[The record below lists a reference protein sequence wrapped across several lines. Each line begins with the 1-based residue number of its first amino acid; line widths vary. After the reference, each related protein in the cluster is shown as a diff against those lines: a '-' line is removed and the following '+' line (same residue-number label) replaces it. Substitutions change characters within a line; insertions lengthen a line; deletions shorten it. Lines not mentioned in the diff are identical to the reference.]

1 MTIPD
6 TGIVFAATGE
16 AYRNLAR
23 RAARNVRLAMPD
35 IEIDLFTDGPLDD
48 PVFSKVILVEHAD
61 HRPKM
66 EALRRSRFR
75 RTVYLDSDIV
85 MLTDISEVFE
95 VLERADFVGVQCT
108 FGNGPTVRKAVRQ
121 RVPAA
126 FRQINSGVLGIRKS
140 TKTDALLRQWESDFQ
155 ELELDFDQALL
166 RELLYN
172 SDLRVIVLPNE
183 YNVMHM
189 DFLRTS
195 SKYTMAPRILHMR
208 VLHSNQK
215 NQFPVDQPF
224 DPNLLLPHS
233 LVERINW
240 LYTTDR
246 TLDPMRNKF
255 TPIGGG
261 NRFQRFMHRG
271 AAKLQ
276 RMASRVWKK
285 LG

>member
-1 MTIPD
+1 MAD
-6 TGIVFAATGE
+6 FGIVFAATGTT
-16 AYRNLAR
+16 YRNLAR
-23 RAARNVRLAMPD
+23 RAARNVRQVMPD
-35 IEIDLFTDGPLDD
+35 IAIDLYTDEPLDD
-48 PVFSKVILVEHAD
+48 PVFSKVVLLEYTD

-75 RTVYLDSDIV
+75 RTLYLDCDIIV
-85 MLTDISEVFE
+85 LTDIIEVFE
-95 VLERADFVGVQCT
+95 VLEKADLVGVHAT
-108 FGNGPTVRKAVRQ
+108 FGNAPTVHQVVRQ
-121 RVPAA
+121 RVPHAY
-126 FRQINSGVLGIRKS
+126 RHLNSGVLGIRKS
-140 TKTDALLRQWESDFQ
+140 QKTDAFLRQWEGDFQ
-155 ELELDFDQALL
+155 SLKLEKDQSLM
-166 RELLYN
+166 RELLYD
-172 SDLRVIVLPNE
+172 SDLRVIVLPHE

-189 DFLRTS
+189 DYIRSATKLS
-195 SKYTMAPRILHMR
+195 MAPRLLHLR
-208 VLHSNQK
+208 VLHFK
-215 NQFPVDQPF
+215 ETHQFPVDQPF
-224 DPNLLLPHS
+224 DLNVALPYA
-233 LVERINW
+233 VAEKINW